1 MPLSTIKKTMI
12 HAIDKARINCQ
23 TIEPVSSIEADFLRM
38 TFLEKN
44 FYLKTSTSDITLT
57 KINLVIQPVVLT
69 WKRSFPK
76 TNLTKNCSV

>member
-38 TFLEKN
+38 TFLEKKFSFKN
-44 FYLKTSTSDITLT
+44 INIRHHIDKNQFGYTASSLDLEKKFSKNQSD
-57 KINLVIQPVVLT
+57 
-69 WKRSFPK
+69 
-76 TNLTKNCSV
+76 